1 MDGVDGV
8 NHTDRTDRTD
18 RTNRTDRVVGER
30 RRRRPTKSGSVLSE
44 DVIVD
49 CAVRLI
55 GHHGAQALTVRKLGA
70 ALGCDPTAIYRYFRG
85 TDDLLLA
92 IADFLIGETLAG
104 YRPGPD
110 WVASLRELGLRVRD
124 GYLRHPRVA
133 AVAASRVTRRHNEFR
148 AVEIGVALLLSAG
161 FSPADAVRYYRVFI
175 DTVLAHAAL
184 EASYAALAPEVREAD
199 DRSWEE
205 TYNRL
210 SGADYPAI
218 GTVRR
223 HLPQG
228 MAGSPF
234 EDVLDL
240 LLESLARRV

>member
-1 MDGVDGV
+1 M
-8 NHTDRTDRTD
+8 NREDRADPGEAKRV
-18 RTNRTDRVVGER
+18 DRVVGER
-30 RRRRPTKSGSVLSE
+30 RRRRPTKSGTVLSE

-55 GHHGAQALTVRKLGA
+55 GHQGPEALTVRKLGA
-70 ALGCDPTAIYRYFRG
+70 ALGCDPTAIYRYFRN

-92 IADFLIGETLAG
+92 IADSLIGETLVG

-133 AVAASRVTRRHNEFR
+133 AIAASRVTRRHNEFR
-148 AVEIGVALLLSAG
+148 AVEMGVGLLLSAG
-161 FSPADAVRYYRVFI
+161 FSPVDAVRYYRVFI

-184 EASYAALAPEVREAD
+184 EASYSALAPEVRAAD
-199 DRSWEE
+199 DRSWTE
-205 TYNRL
+205 TYNTL
-210 SGADYPAI
+210 PETDYPAI
-218 GTVRR
+218 GTVRV
-223 HLPQG
+223 HLAEG

-234 EDVLDL
+234 EDMLDL
-240 LLESLARRV
+240 MLESLARRV

>member
-1 MDGVDGV
+1 M
-8 NHTDRTDRTD
+8 
-18 RTNRTDRVVGER
+18 DRVAGER
-30 RRRRPTKSGSVLSE
+30 RRRRPTKSGTVLSE
-44 DVIVD
+44 AVIVE

-55 GHHGAQALTVRKLGA
+55 GHHGAQALTVRRLGA

-133 AVAASRVTRRHNEFR
+133 AIAAARVTRRHHEFR
-148 AVEIGVALLLSAG
+148 AVELGVALLLSAG
-161 FSPADAVRYYRVFI
+161 FSPADAVRYYRAFI

-184 EASYAALAPEVREAD
+184 EASFVALAPEVRAAD
-199 DRSWEE
+199 DRSWQDI
-205 TYNRL
+205 YHSL
-210 SGADYPAI
+210 PGADYPAI
-218 GTVRR
+218 GTVRA
-223 HLPQG
+223 HLAAG
-228 MAGSPF
+228 MSGSPF

>member
-1 MDGVDGV
+1 M
-8 NHTDRTDRTD
+8 
-18 RTNRTDRVVGER
+18 GER
-30 RRRRPTKSGSVLSE
+30 RRRRPTKSGVVLSE
-44 DVIVD
+44 DVIIE

-55 GHHGAQALTVRKLGA
+55 GHHGAEALTVRRLGA
-70 ALGCDPTAIYRYFRG
+70 ALGCDPTAVYRYFRG

-124 GYLRHPRVA
+124 GHLRHPRVA
-133 AVAASRVTRRHNEFR
+133 TVAAARVTRRHNEFR
-148 AVEIGVALLLSAG
+148 AVELGVSLLLSAG
-161 FSPADAVRYYRVFI
+161 FSPADAARYYHVFI

-199 DRSWEE
+199 DRAWEE
-205 TYNRL
+205 TYRRL
-210 SGADYPAI
+210 PATDYPAI
-218 GTVRR
+218 GAVRP
-223 HLPQG
+223 HLGAG
-228 MAGSPF
+228 MSGSPF

>member
-1 MDGVDGV
+1 M
-8 NHTDRTDRTD
+8 
-18 RTNRTDRVVGER
+18 
-30 RRRRPTKSGSVLSE
+30 SE
-44 DVIVD
+44 DAIVE

-55 GHHGAQALTVRKLGA
+55 GHHGHEALTVRRLGA

-92 IADFLIGETLAG
+92 IADFLIGETLVG

-110 WVASLRELGLRVRD
+110 WSASLRDLGLRVRD

-148 AVEIGVALLLSAG
+148 AVEIGVSLLLSAG
-161 FSPADAVRYYRVFI
+161 FPPADAVRYYQAFI

-184 EASYAALAPEVREAD
+184 EASFAALAPEVRAAD
-199 DRSWEE
+199 DRSWAE
-205 TYNRL
+205 TYNSL
-210 SGADYPAI
+210 PEGDYPGI
-218 GTVRR
+218 SIVRR
-223 HLPQG
+223 HLPEG
-228 MAGSPF
+228 MSGSAF
-234 EDVLDL
+234 EDVLDM

>member
-1 MDGVDGV
+1 
-8 NHTDRTDRTD
+8 
-18 RTNRTDRVVGER
+18 
-30 RRRRPTKSGSVLSE
+30 LSE
-44 DVIVD
+44 DVIVE

-55 GHHGAQALTVRKLGA
+55 GHHGPEALTVRKLGA

-92 IADFLIGETLAG
+92 IADFLIGETLTG

-110 WVASLRELGLRVRD
+110 WSASLRDLGLRVRD

-148 AVEIGVALLLSAG
+148 AVEIGVSLLLSAG
-161 FSPADAVRYYRVFI
+161 FPPVDAVRYYRAFI

-184 EASYAALAPEVREAD
+184 EASFVALAPEVREAD
-199 DRSWEE
+199 DRSWAE
-205 TYNRL
+205 TYDSL
-210 SGADYPAI
+210 PEEEYPGI
-218 GTVRR
+218 STVRR
-223 HLPQG
+223 HLPTG
-228 MAGSPF
+228 MSGSPF
-234 EDVLDL
+234 EDVLDM